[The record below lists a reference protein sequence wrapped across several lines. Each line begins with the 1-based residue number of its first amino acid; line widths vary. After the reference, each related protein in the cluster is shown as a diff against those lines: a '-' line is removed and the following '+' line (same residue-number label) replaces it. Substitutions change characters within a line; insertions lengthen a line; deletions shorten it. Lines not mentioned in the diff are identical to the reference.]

1 MLKLKKIAITG
12 GVASGKSTVCHF
24 FRELGA
30 YVINADALV
39 HELLKSDTNLGQQ
52 IIRFLGEDII
62 QEGNLSRKIIAE
74 KVFNDPKKLETLEK
88 ILHPAV
94 LRKIEERYIA
104 ISNGKNYTAFVV
116 EIPLLFEIGSENF
129 YDATVV
135 VLADEAIAK
144 KRFEQAG
151 FLSEEY
157 DRRMRRQMKP
167 NQKAAR
173 ADYVLH
179 NNGSLDDLRRQTA
192 ELHQKIITLSQEP

>member
-24 FRELGA
+24 LREFGA

-39 HELLKSDTNLGQQ
+39 HELLESDTDLGQQ
-52 IIRFLGEDII
+52 IVRFLGEDII
-62 QEGNLSRKIIAE
+62 QEGILSRKIIAE
-74 KVFNDPKKLETLEK
+74 KVFNDPKKLEALEK

-104 ISNGKNYTAFVV
+104 ISNEKSYTAFVV
-116 EIPLLFEIGSENF
+116 EIPLLFEIGSEGF
-129 YDATVV
+129 YDAIVA
-135 VLADEAIAK
+135 VLANDAVAK
-144 KRFEQAG
+144 KRFKQAG
-151 FLSEEY
+151 FTSEEY

-167 NQKAAR
+167 DQKAAR

-179 NNGSLDDLRRQTA
+179 NTGSRDDLRKKTA
-192 ELHQKIITLSQEP
+192 ELYQKIITLS

>member
-12 GVASGKSTVCHF
+12 GVASGKTSVCRF

-39 HELLKSDTNLGQQ
+39 HELLESDTNLGQQ
-52 IIRFLGEDII
+52 IIRSLGENIV
-62 QEGNLSRKIIAE
+62 QEGKISRKVIAE
-74 KVFNDPKKLETLEK
+74 KVFSDPKKLEALEK

-94 LRKIEERYIA
+94 LRKIEEQYA
-104 ISNGKNYTAFVV
+104 AVSKEKKYSAFAV

-129 YDATVV
+129 YDVIVV

-151 FLSEEY
+151 FQSEEY
-157 DRRMRRQMKP
+157 DRRMRRQIKP

-179 NNGSLDDLRRQTA
+179 NAGSLEDLRKQSIA
-192 ELHQKIITLSQEP
+192 LYQKIIT